1 MGDMTPS
8 NHDLANKTALRQI
21 VSEVRSG
28 TKNKTE
34 AFNELKSILQYS
46 NKVSSLP
53 TTENE
58 NTGEAEVKGYTDSA
72 GSAPGSGEGKI
83 SKEERRLLI
92 NKLLSE
98 KNKLVDNDRQ
108 ELNFNSNNSSP
119 VASPKYNDGEE
130 IFLYDDLNN
139 QNSSKKSSGRSFTFH
154 RSADDS
160 NIQHD
165 ARSNR
170 IAQTESIIRQEMFK
184 ECTFRPNIT
193 KLPAEYGP
201 VKDADTPFI
210 ERVNKWHQGKV
221 DELKRRQ
228 DFLAQSEMVDC
239 TFRPK
244 INRSSEKAV
253 KEMRGDVKEDVTD
266 RLFKINEIS
275 TSYKEKF
282 MEEELQRERQ
292 EEDLQCTFKPSMSTG
307 SKYADVTSKFDAPL
321 TRYDKGEKVPQPTF
335 TPKVKG
341 VKSNM
346 VSAKLYVSTN
356 VVDRLSR
363 GSSAI
368 PLQASTEA
376 NKTSFYDVE
385 SRKVVDAQ
393 SYMSSM
399 WSRPPGS
406 PPKRASSAPKERTTE
421 LTAEQLKKKKEDFQ
435 SFISRQNQT
444 LVHKKQEVD
453 KLTIKLQP
461 NFKPKVS
468 RKSMD
473 LMSKGNRGEFLDRVE
488 KYNLKKETEMK
499 FDPEQAKCTFKPALS
514 KRTDK
519 LRVRSV
525 DEMSSGD
532 LLKRVT
538 NQRMMRMRTEQEEM
552 AEYTFKPEI
561 SAKASRSKGALKL
574 HEDPSQV
581 LDWYKNAIKK
591 REDQRVNDI
600 KSKND
605 KELKECT
612 FSPEIIE
619 CPAYIK
625 RIAKSMAIVKSA
637 RKSELDKS
645 AVTSPGGSI
654 VFGRE
659 DWK

>member
-1 MGDMTPS
+1 
-8 NHDLANKTALRQI
+8 
-21 VSEVRSG
+21 
-28 TKNKTE
+28 
-34 AFNELKSILQYS
+34 
-46 NKVSSLP
+46 
-53 TTENE
+53 
-58 NTGEAEVKGYTDSA
+58 
-72 GSAPGSGEGKI
+72 
-83 SKEERRLLI
+83 
-92 NKLLSE
+92 
-98 KNKLVDNDRQ
+98 
-108 ELNFNSNNSSP
+108 
-119 VASPKYNDGEE
+119 
-130 IFLYDDLNN
+130 
-139 QNSSKKSSGRSFTFH
+139 
-154 RSADDS
+154 
-160 NIQHD
+160 
-165 ARSNR
+165 
-170 IAQTESIIRQEMFK
+170 MFK

-201 VKDADTPFI
+201 SKDADTPFI
-210 ERVNKWHQGKV
+210 ERVSKWQQGKV

-228 DFLAQSEMVDC
+228 DFLAQSEMIDC

-253 KEMRGDVKEDVTD
+253 KEMRGDVKEDVTE

-275 TSYKEKF
+275 TTYKEKF
-282 MEEELQRERQ
+282 MEEELKRERE
-292 EEDLQCTFKPSMSTG
+292 EEDLNCTFKPVMSTG
-307 SKYADVTSKFDAPL
+307 SKYAEVTSKYDAPL
-321 TRYDKGEKVPQPTF
+321 TRYEKCEKAPQPTF

-356 VVDRLSR
+356 VIDRLSR
-363 GSSAI
+363 GTSAV
-368 PLQASTEA
+368 PSNVAAEET
-376 NKTSFYDVE
+376 KTNFYDVE

-393 SYMSSM
+393 SYISSM
-399 WSRPPGS
+399 WSRPAGS
-406 PPKRASSAPKERTTE
+406 PPSRASSAPKERTTE

-435 SFISRQNQT
+435 NFISRQNQT

-453 KLTIKLQP
+453 KLKIKLLP

-468 RKSMD
+468 RKSME

-488 KYNLKKETEMK
+488 KYNLKKETDLK
-499 FDPEQAKCTFKPALS
+499 YDPEAAKCTFKPALS
-514 KRTDK
+514 KKTEK

-561 SAKASRSKGALKL
+561 SAKASKSKGALKL
-574 HEDPSQV
+574 NEDPSQV
-581 LDWYKNAIKK
+581 LDWYKNTIKR
-591 REDQRVNDI
+591 REDQRANDL

-605 KELKECT
+605 NELKECT

-625 RIAKSMAIVKSA
+625 RIAKSMAIVKNA

-654 VFGRE
+654 IVGRE